1 MKKRTPFVM
10 AVVIGLLLSTVGP
23 AYADGIIIPEPPRP
37 CPGCPPPPPITEIPN
52 LAIKYHRVKVTIE
65 DQVATTRVDQV
76 FVNESPWELEGT
88 YIFPLPEG
96 AAVSE
101 FAMYVDGQRVEARV
115 LEKDE
120 ARQIYEDIVRQR
132 RDPALLEYVGR
143 NAFQARV
150 YPIPAHGQKRVEL
163 EYSEV
168 LPMDQG
174 LVKYLYPLNTE
185 KFSSRPIE
193 DVSVS
198 IELHS
203 KEAIK
208 AIYSPSHDIAVDR
221 EGDYSARIGYEDY
234 DVKPDRDFELY
245 YSISEED
252 FGLNLV
258 SYRQRGED
266 GFFLLLVA
274 PRLEVDEREVI
285 AKDVIFVLDT
295 SGSMRGEKLEQ
306 AQDALEFVLDEL
318 NEEDRFNI
326 ITFSTGVRQYD
337 DRLRPA
343 DERQEARR
351 FVRNLTASGGTD
363 INRALLEALDQVDA
377 ERPTILIFLTDGLAT
392 EGEIETDRILDNV
405 DDAAPENVRIF
416 VFGVGDDVNTILL
429 DTMAQAHRGAS
440 AYVRPGED
448 IDEEVSAFYAKVST
462 PLLSDIELD
471 FGGIRVEDTYPYPL
485 PDLFVG
491 TQLVLVGRYR
501 EGGDTTITLEGKVN
515 DRRQSFEYEDVHFR
529 DRDGDDGSTRLTT
542 SFIPRLWATRKIGY
556 LLSQIRLHGESR
568 ELVDE
573 IVDLSVRYGII
584 TPYTSFLV
592 DETEDVLSEEGR
604 DRVAEQRYQAMATAT
619 PAPAYG
625 AGAVDKS
632 EAESGLRDSQAVP
645 MAPAAMP
652 SGADRGGGGEVVPV
666 REVVKYVS
674 DKTFVLQEDVWMDT
688 AYDVDKMATTRIS
701 FGSDNYFQLLA
712 DRPEWGK
719 YFALGTHVIVV
730 LEGTAYEVVEGEAPE
745 VEVPPTTEPPPPR
758 PVSIA
763 TPTVVSADSPTPLPA
778 ASSSS
783 SQRGGLCGGA
793 SAAVLLPLVGL
804 VIARRAR

>member
-1 MKKRTPFVM
+1 MKTRTLFAVT
-10 AVVIGLLLSTVGP
+10 VVIGLLLVTVGP
-23 AYADGIIIPEPPRP
+23 AYADGIIIPDPPRP
-37 CPGCPPPPPITEIPN
+37 CPKCPPPPPITRIPD

-65 DQVATTRVDQV
+65 DQVATTHVDQV

-88 YIFPLPEG
+88 YIFPLPEE
-96 AAVSE
+96 AAISE
-101 FAMYVDGQRVEARV
+101 FAMYVDGQKVEARV

-120 ARQIYEDIVRQR
+120 ARRIYEDIVRQR

-143 NAFQARV
+143 NAFQARI
-150 YPIPAHGQKRVEL
+150 YPIPAHGEKRVEL

-203 KEAIK
+203 NEAIK

-258 SYRQRGED
+258 SYRQGGED

-274 PRLEVDEREVI
+274 PKIEVDEREVI

-306 AQDALEFVLDEL
+306 AKDALEFVLDKL
-318 NEEDRFNI
+318 HDEDRFNI
-326 ITFSTGVRQYD
+326 VAFSTGVRQYD

-351 FVRNLTASGGTD
+351 FVRNLTASGGTN
-363 INRALLEALDQVDA
+363 INRALLEALDQVDQ
-377 ERPTILIFLTDGLAT
+377 ERPTIIIFLTDGLAT
-392 EGEIETDRILDNV
+392 EGEVETDRILANV
-405 DDAAPENVRIF
+405 DDAAPDNVRIF
-416 VFGVGDDVNTILL
+416 AFGVGDDVNTVLL

-440 AYVRPGED
+440 AYVRPGEA

-471 FGGIRVEDTYPYPL
+471 FGGIRVEDTYPDPL
-485 PDLFVG
+485 PDLFAG

-501 EGGDTTITLEGKVN
+501 EGGDTTITLAGRVN
-515 DRRQSFEYEDVHFR
+515 DRLQRFEYEDVHFR
-529 DRDGDDGSTRLTT
+529 DRGGDE
-542 SFIPRLWATRKIGY
+542 FIPRLWATRKIGY

-573 IVDLSVRYGII
+573 IVELSVRYGII

-592 DETEDVLSEEGR
+592 DETEDVLSERGR
-604 DRVAEQRYQAMATAT
+604 ERVAEQQYKAMATAT
-619 PAPAYG
+619 PAPDYG

-632 EAESGLRDSQAVP
+632 EVEAGLRGAQIVP
-645 MAPAAMP
+645 MAPAAIP
-652 SGADRGGGGEVVPV
+652 SKEGPGGEVPV
-666 REVVKYVS
+666 REVIKYVG
-674 DKTFVLQEDVWMDT
+674 DKTFVLQDEIWMDT
-688 AYDVDKMATTRIS
+688 AYDVEKMTTTKVS
-701 FGSDNYFQLLA
+701 FGSDNYFALLA
-712 DRPEWGK
+712 ARPEWGK

-745 VEVPPTTEPPPPR
+745 VEVPPTLEPTPPR
-758 PVSIA
+758 SSAI
-763 TPTVVSADSPTPLPA
+763 PTRTVASADQPVPS
-778 ASSSS
+778 ASSA
-783 SQRGGLCGGA
+783 RRKGLCGGA
-793 SAAVLLPLVGL
+793 GAVLLLPLVGL
-804 VIARRAR
+804 VIARRMR

>member
-1 MKKRTPFVM
+1 
-10 AVVIGLLLSTVGP
+10 
-23 AYADGIIIPEPPRP
+23 
-37 CPGCPPPPPITEIPN
+37 
-52 LAIKYHRVKVTIE
+52 
-65 DQVATTRVDQV
+65 VATTRVDQV

-88 YIFPLPEG
+88 YIFPLPEE

-101 FAMYVDGQRVEARV
+101 FAMYVDGQKVEARV

-150 YPIPAHGQKRVEL
+150 YPIPAHGEKRVEL

-174 LVKYLYPLNTE
+174 LVRYLYPLNTE

-198 IELHS
+198 VELHS

-221 EGDYSARIGYEDY
+221 QGDYSARIGYEDY

-274 PRLEVDEREVI
+274 PRLAVDEREVI
-285 AKDVIFVLDT
+285 ARDVIFVLDT

-318 NEEDRFNI
+318 NEQDHFNI
-326 ITFSTGVRQYD
+326 VTFSTGVRRYD

-343 DERQEARR
+343 DEREDARR

-363 INRALLEALDQVDA
+363 INRALLEALDQVDE

-405 DDAAPENVRIF
+405 DDAAPGNVRIF
-416 VFGVGDDVNTILL
+416 AFGVGDDVNTVLL
-429 DTMAQAHRGAS
+429 DTMAQAHRGTS

-485 PDLFVG
+485 PDLFAG

-501 EGGDTTITLEGKVN
+501 EGGDTTITLEGQVN
-515 DRRQSFEYEDVHFR
+515 DRRQSLEYEDVHFR
-529 DRDGDDGSTRLTT
+529 DTGGDDGSTGLTT

-604 DRVAEQRYQAMATAT
+604 DRVAEQQYQAMATAT

-632 EAESGLRDSQAVP
+632 EAESGLRGAQAVP
-645 MAPAAMP
+645 MAPAAIP
-652 SGADRGGGGEVVPV
+652 SEGDRGGGDVPV
-666 REVVKYVS
+666 REVVKYVG
-674 DKTFVLQEDVWMDT
+674 DKTFVLHDDVWMDT
-688 AYDVDKMATTRIS
+688 AYDVDKMTTTRIS
-701 FGSDNYFQLLA
+701 FGSDNYFELLA
-712 DRPEWGK
+712 AWPEWGK

-745 VEVPPTTEPPPPR
+745 VEVSPTTEPMPPQ
-758 PVSIA
+758 
-763 TPTVVSADSPTPLPA
+763 PTSVPTHTVASADSPPPSPA
-778 ASSSS
+778 ASSASS
-783 SQRGGLCGGA
+783 PRRGGLCGGA
-793 SAAVLLPLVGL
+793 SAALLLPLAGL
-804 VIARRAR
+804 VMARRAR

>member
-1 MKKRTPFVM
+1 MKKRTPFAM
-10 AVVIGLLLSTVGP
+10 AIVIGLLLATVGP
-23 AYADGIIIPEPPRP
+23 VYADGIIIPEPPRP

-65 DQVATTRVDQV
+65 DQVATTHVDQV

-88 YIFPLPEG
+88 YIFPLPEE
-96 AAVSE
+96 AAISE

-120 ARQIYEDIVRQR
+120 ARWIYENIVRQR

-150 YPIPAHGQKRVEL
+150 YPIPAHGEKRVEL

-221 EGDYSARIGYEDY
+221 ESDYSARIGYEDY

-258 SYRQRGED
+258 SYRERGED

-274 PRLEVDEREVI
+274 PRLEVDEQEVI

-306 AQDALEFVLDEL
+306 AKDALQFVLDEL
-318 NEEDRFNI
+318 HDEDCFNI
-326 ITFSTGVRQYD
+326 IAFSTGMRQYD

-343 DERQEARR
+343 DERKEARR

-363 INRALLEALDQVDA
+363 INRALLEALDQVDK
-377 ERPTILIFLTDGLAT
+377 ERPTIIIFLTDGLAT
-392 EGEIETDRILDNV
+392 EGEVETERILDNV
-405 DDAAPENVRIF
+405 DDAAPDNVRIF
-416 VFGVGDDVNTILL
+416 AFGVGDDVNTILL
-429 DTMAQAHRGAS
+429 DTMAEAHRGAS

-462 PLLSDIELD
+462 PLLSDIELG
-471 FGGIRVEDTYPYPL
+471 FGEIRVEDTYPYPL
-485 PDLFVG
+485 PDLFAS

-501 EGGDTTITLEGKVN
+501 EGGDTTITLKGEVN
-515 DRRQSFEYEDVHFR
+515 DRLQSFEYEDVHFR
-529 DRDGDDGSTRLTT
+529 DRGGDDGSTGLTT

-604 DRVAEQRYQAMATAT
+604 DRVAEQKYQAMATAT

-632 EAESGLRDSQAVP
+632 EAEAGLRGAEAVP
-645 MAPAAMP
+645 MAPAAIP
-652 SGADRGGGGEVVPV
+652 PGEGRGGGEVPV
-666 REVVKYVS
+666 REVVKYVG
-674 DKTFVLQEDVWMDT
+674 DKTFVLQEDVWIDT
-688 AYDVDKMATTRIS
+688 AYDVDKMTTTRIS
-701 FGSDNYFQLLA
+701 FGSDNYFELLA
-712 DRPEWGK
+712 ARPEWGK

-730 LEGTAYEVVEGEAPE
+730 LEGTAYEVMEGDAPE
-745 VEVPPTTEPPPPR
+745 VEVPPTTESTPPR
-758 PVSIA
+758 PAAVS
-763 TPTVVSADSPTPLPA
+763 TRTVASADQPASSPT
-778 ASSSS
+778 ASSASS
-783 SQRGGLCGGA
+783 PQRGGLCGGA
-793 SAAVLLPLVGL
+793 GAALLLPLAGL

>member
-1 MKKRTPFVM
+1 MKKRTPFAM
-10 AVVIGLLLSTVGP
+10 AIVIGLLLATVGP
-23 AYADGIIIPEPPRP
+23 VYADGIIIPEPPRP

-65 DQVATTRVDQV
+65 DQVATTHVDQV

-88 YIFPLPEG
+88 YIFPLPEE
-96 AAVSE
+96 AAISE

-120 ARQIYEDIVRQR
+120 ARWIYENIVRQR

-150 YPIPAHGQKRVEL
+150 YPIPAHGEKRVEL

-221 EGDYSARIGYEDY
+221 ESDYSARIGYEDY

-258 SYRQRGED
+258 SYRERGED

-274 PRLEVDEREVI
+274 PRLEVDEQEVI

-306 AQDALEFVLDEL
+306 AKDALQFVLDEL
-318 NEEDRFNI
+318 HDEDCFNI
-326 ITFSTGVRQYD
+326 IAFSTGMRQYD

-343 DERQEARR
+343 DERKEARR

-363 INRALLEALDQVDA
+363 INRALLEALDQVDK
-377 ERPTILIFLTDGLAT
+377 ERPTIIIFLTDGLAT
-392 EGEIETDRILDNV
+392 EGEVETERILDNV
-405 DDAAPENVRIF
+405 DDAAPDNVRIF
-416 VFGVGDDVNTILL
+416 AFGVGDDVNTILL
-429 DTMAQAHRGAS
+429 DTMAEAHRGAS

-462 PLLSDIELD
+462 PLLSDIELG
-471 FGGIRVEDTYPYPL
+471 FGEIRVEDTYPYPL
-485 PDLFVG
+485 PDLFAS

-501 EGGDTTITLEGKVN
+501 EGGDTTITLKGEVN
-515 DRRQSFEYEDVHFR
+515 NRLQSFEYEDVHFR
-529 DRDGDDGSTRLTT
+529 DRGGDDGSTGLTT

-604 DRVAEQRYQAMATAT
+604 DRVAEQKYQAMATAT

-632 EAESGLRDSQAVP
+632 EAEAGLRGAQVAP
-645 MAPAAMP
+645 MAPAALP
-652 SGADRGGGGEVVPV
+652 SGEGRGGGEVPV
-666 REVVKYVS
+666 REVVKYVG
-674 DKTFVLQEDVWMDT
+674 DKTFVLQEDVWIDT
-688 AYDVDKMATTRIS
+688 AYDVDKMTTTRIS
-701 FGSDNYFQLLA
+701 FGSDNYFELLA
-712 DRPEWGK
+712 ARPEWGK

-730 LEGTAYEVVEGEAPE
+730 LEGTAYEVMEGDAPE
-745 VEVPPTTEPPPPR
+745 VEVPPTTESTPPR
-758 PVSIA
+758 PAAVS
-763 TPTVVSADSPTPLPA
+763 TRTVASADQPASSPT
-778 ASSSS
+778 ASSASS
-783 SQRGGLCGGA
+783 PQRGGLCGGA
-793 SAAVLLPLVGL
+793 GAALLLPLAGL

>member
-1 MKKRTPFVM
+1 
-10 AVVIGLLLSTVGP
+10 
-23 AYADGIIIPEPPRP
+23 
-37 CPGCPPPPPITEIPN
+37 
-52 LAIKYHRVKVTIE
+52 
-65 DQVATTRVDQV
+65 
-76 FVNESPWELEGT
+76 
-88 YIFPLPEG
+88 
-96 AAVSE
+96 
-101 FAMYVDGQRVEARV
+101 VEARV

-143 NAFQARV
+143 NAFQARI
-150 YPIPAHGQKRVEL
+150 YPIPAHGEKRVEL

-168 LPMDQG
+168 LSMDQG

-203 KEAIK
+203 NEAIK

-258 SYRQRGED
+258 SYRERGED

-306 AQDALEFVLDEL
+306 AKDALEFVLDEL
-318 NEEDRFNI
+318 NDEDRFNI
-326 ITFSTGVRQYD
+326 VTFSTGVRQYEN
-337 DRLRPA
+337 RLRPA
-343 DERQEARR
+343 DERREARR

-363 INRALLEALDQVDA
+363 INRALLEALDQVDE
-377 ERPTILIFLTDGLAT
+377 ERPTIIIFLTDGLAT

-405 DDAAPENVRIF
+405 DDAASDNVRIF
-416 VFGVGDDVNTILL
+416 AFGVGDDVNTILL
-429 DTMAQAHRGAS
+429 DTMAEAHRGAS

-471 FGGIRVEDTYPYPL
+471 FGDIRVEDTYPYPL
-485 PDLFVG
+485 PDLFAG

-501 EGGDTTITLEGKVN
+501 KGGDTTITLEGEVN
-515 DRRQSFEYEDVHFR
+515 DRLQRFKYEDVHFR
-529 DRDGDDGSTRLTT
+529 DRGGDE
-542 SFIPRLWATRKIGY
+542 FIPRLWATRKIGY

-604 DRVAEQRYQAMATAT
+604 DRVAEQQYQTMATAT

-632 EAESGLRDSQAVP
+632 EAESGLRGAETVP
-645 MAPAAMP
+645 MAPGAMP
-652 SGADRGGGGEVVPV
+652 SAGDRGGGGWEEVVPV
-666 REVVKYVS
+666 REVVKYVG
-674 DKTFVLQEDVWMDT
+674 DKTFVFQDDVWIDT
-688 AYDVDKMATTRIS
+688 AYDVDKMTTTKIS
-701 FGSDNYFQLLA
+701 FGSDNYFELLA
-712 DRPEWGK
+712 ARPDWGK
-719 YFALGTHVIVV
+719 YFALSTHVIVV
-730 LEGTAYEVVEGEAPE
+730 LEGTAYEVVEGDAPE
-745 VEVPPTTEPPPPR
+745 VEVPPTIEPTPPQ
-758 PVSIA
+758 PVSVSTRA
-763 TPTVVSADSPTPLPA
+763 PVSADQPSPSPR
-778 ASSSS
+778 ASSASS
-783 SQRGGLCGGA
+783 PQRGGLCGGA
-793 SAAVLLPLVGL
+793 SVALLLPLAGL
-804 VIARRAR
+804 VSARRQQ

>member
-1 MKKRTPFVM
+1 MKKRTPFAV
-10 AVVIGLLLSTVGP
+10 AVVIVLLLATVGP
-23 AYADGIIIPEPPRP
+23 VCADGIIIPEPPRP

-65 DQVATTRVDQV
+65 DQVATTHVDQV

-88 YIFPLPEG
+88 YIFPLPEE
-96 AAVSE
+96 AAISE

-150 YPIPAHGQKRVEL
+150 YPIPAHGEKRVEL

-168 LPMDQG
+168 LSMDQG

-203 KEAIK
+203 NEAIK

-245 YSISEED
+245 YSISEGE

-258 SYRQRGED
+258 SYRERGED

-306 AQDALEFVLDEL
+306 AKDALEFVLDEL
-318 NEEDRFNI
+318 HDEDRFNVV
-326 ITFSTGVRQYD
+326 TFSTGVRQYD

-363 INRALLEALDQVDA
+363 INRALLEALDQVDE
-377 ERPTILIFLTDGLAT
+377 ERPAIIIFLTDGLAT

-405 DDAAPENVRIF
+405 DDAAPDNARIF
-416 VFGVGDDVNTILL
+416 AFGVGDDVNTILL
-429 DTMAQAHRGAS
+429 DTMVEAHRGAS

-471 FGGIRVEDTYPYPL
+471 FGDIRVEDTYPYPL
-485 PDLFVG
+485 PDLFAG

-501 EGGDTTITLEGKVN
+501 EGGDTTITLEGEVN
-515 DRRQSFEYEDVHFR
+515 DRLQSFEYDDVHFR
-529 DRDGDDGSTRLTT
+529 DRGGDE
-542 SFIPRLWATRKIGY
+542 FIPRLWATRKIGY

-604 DRVAEQRYQAMATAT
+604 DRVAEQQYQAMATAA
-619 PAPAYG
+619 PAPAHG

-632 EAESGLRDSQAVP
+632 EAEAGLRDSQAVP
-645 MAPAAMP
+645 MAPAAIP
-652 SGADRGGGGEVVPV
+652 SGEGRGGWEVPV
-666 REVVKYVS
+666 REVVKYVG
-674 DKTFVLQEDVWMDT
+674 DKTFVFQEDVWMDT
-688 AYDVDKMATTRIS
+688 AYDVDKMTTTRVS
-701 FGSDNYFQLLA
+701 FGSDNYFELLA
-712 DRPEWGK
+712 ARPEWGK

-730 LEGTAYEVVEGEAPE
+730 LEGTAYEVVEGDAPE
-745 VEVPPTTEPPPPR
+745 VEVPPTTEPSPTQPA
-758 PVSIA
+758 PVSRRTSA
-763 TPTVVSADSPTPLPA
+763 SADPPTPSPA
-778 ASSSS
+778 ASSASLPR
-783 SQRGGLCGGA
+783 QGGLCGGA
-793 SAAVLLPLVGL
+793 SAVLLLPLAGL
-804 VIARRAR
+804 MLARRAR

>member
-1 MKKRTPFVM
+1 MKKRTPFAV
-10 AVVIGLLLSTVGP
+10 AVVIVLLLATVGP
-23 AYADGIIIPEPPRP
+23 VCADGIIIPEPPRP

-65 DQVATTRVDQV
+65 DQVATTHVDQV

-88 YIFPLPEG
+88 YIFPLPEE
-96 AAVSE
+96 AAISE

-150 YPIPAHGQKRVEL
+150 YPIPAHGEKRVEL

-168 LPMDQG
+168 LSMDQG

-203 KEAIK
+203 NEAIK

-245 YSISEED
+245 YSISEGE

-258 SYRQRGED
+258 SYRERGED

-306 AQDALEFVLDEL
+306 AKDALEFVLDEL
-318 NEEDRFNI
+318 HDEDRFNVV
-326 ITFSTGVRQYD
+326 TFSTGVRQYD

-363 INRALLEALDQVDA
+363 INRALLEALDQVDE
-377 ERPTILIFLTDGLAT
+377 ERPAIIIFLTDGLAT

-405 DDAAPENVRIF
+405 DDAAPDNARIF
-416 VFGVGDDVNTILL
+416 AFGVGDDVNTILL
-429 DTMAQAHRGAS
+429 DTMVEAHRGAS

-471 FGGIRVEDTYPYPL
+471 FGDIRVEDTYPYPL
-485 PDLFVG
+485 PDLFAG

-501 EGGDTTITLEGKVN
+501 EGGDTTITLEGEVN
-515 DRRQSFEYEDVHFR
+515 DRLQSFEYEDVHFR
-529 DRDGDDGSTRLTT
+529 DRGGDE
-542 SFIPRLWATRKIGY
+542 FIPRLWATRKIGY

-604 DRVAEQRYQAMATAT
+604 DRVAEQQYQAMATAT

-632 EAESGLRDSQAVP
+632 EAEAGLRDSQAVP
-645 MAPAAMP
+645 MAPAAIP
-652 SGADRGGGGEVVPV
+652 PGEGRGGGEVPV
-666 REVVKYVS
+666 REVVKYVG
-674 DKTFVLQEDVWMDT
+674 DKTFVFQEDVWMDT
-688 AYDVDKMATTRIS
+688 AYDVDKMTTTRIS
-701 FGSDNYFQLLA
+701 FGSDNYFELLA
-712 DRPEWGK
+712 ARPEWGK

-730 LEGTAYEVVEGEAPE
+730 LEGTAYEVVEGDAPE
-745 VEVPPTTEPPPPR
+745 VEVPPTTEPIPTQPA
-758 PVSIA
+758 PVSHRTSA
-763 TPTVVSADSPTPLPA
+763 SADQPTPSPA
-778 ASSSS
+778 ASSASLLR
-783 SQRGGLCGGA
+783 RGGLCGGA
-793 SAAVLLPLVGL
+793 SAVLLLPLAGL
-804 VIARRAR
+804 MLTRRAR

>member
-1 MKKRTPFVM
+1 MKAKPLHVIAIV
-10 AVVIGLLLSTVGP
+10 AVLLLATVGP
-23 AYADGIIIPEPPRP
+23 VYADGIIIPEPPIP
-37 CPGCPPPPPITEIPN
+37 CPHCPPPPPITEIPN
-52 LAIKYHRVKVTIE
+52 LAIKYHRVKVIIE
-65 DQVATTRVDQV
+65 GQVATTHVDQV

-88 YIFPLPEG
+88 YIFPLPEE
-96 AAVSE
+96 AAISE
-101 FAMYVDGQRVEARV
+101 FVMYVDGQRVEARV

-143 NAFQARV
+143 NAFQARI
-150 YPIPAHGQKRVEL
+150 YPIPAHGEKRVEL

-168 LPMDQG
+168 LSMDQG

-185 KFSSRPIE
+185 KFSSKPIE

-258 SYRQRGED
+258 SYRERGED

-274 PRLEVDEREVI
+274 PKLEVDKRKVI

-306 AQDALEFVLDEL
+306 AKNALEFVLDEL
-318 NEEDRFNI
+318 NDEDRFNI
-326 ITFSTGVRQYD
+326 VTFSTGVRQYD
-337 DRLRPA
+337 DRLRA
-343 DERQEARR
+343 TDERGEARR

-363 INRALLEALDQVDA
+363 INRALLEALDQVDE

-392 EGEIETDRILDNV
+392 EGEIETDRILANV
-405 DDAAPENVRIF
+405 DDASADNVRIF
-416 VFGVGDDVNTILL
+416 SFGVGDDVNTILL
-429 DTMAQAHRGAS
+429 DTMAEAHRGAS

-471 FGGIRVEDTYPYPL
+471 FGDIRVEDTYPYPL
-485 PDLFVG
+485 PDLFAG

-501 EGGDTTITLEGKVN
+501 EGGDTTITLEGEVN
-515 DRRQSFEYEDVHFR
+515 DRLQSFEYEDVHFR
-529 DRDGDDGSTRLTT
+529 DRGGDE
-542 SFIPRLWATRKIGY
+542 FIPRLWATRKIGY

-604 DRVAEQRYQAMATAT
+604 HRVAEQQYQTMATAT

-632 EAESGLRDSQAVP
+632 EAESGLRGAQAVP
-645 MAPAAMP
+645 VAPTALPP
-652 SGADRGGGGEVVPV
+652 SADRGGGGEMPI
-666 REVVKYVS
+666 REVVKYVG
-674 DKTFVLQEDVWMDT
+674 DKTFVLQEDVWIDT
-688 AYDVDKMATTRIS
+688 AYDMDKMATAKIS
-701 FGSDNYFQLLA
+701 FGSDNYFELLA
-712 DRPEWGK
+712 ARPEWGK
-719 YFALGTHVIVV
+719 YFALGPHVIVV
-730 LEGTAYEVVEGEAPE
+730 LEGTAYEVMEGDAPE
-745 VEVPPTTEPPPPR
+745 VEVPPT
-758 PVSIA
+758 IA
-763 TPTVVSADSPTPLPA
+763 PTPTQPASVSNRTAASTDQLPPSPA
-778 ASSSS
+778 ASSASS
-783 SQRGGLCGGA
+783 KRGGLCSGV
-793 SAAVLLPLVGL
+793 SAALLLPLAGWVS
-804 VIARRAR
+804 ARKAIN